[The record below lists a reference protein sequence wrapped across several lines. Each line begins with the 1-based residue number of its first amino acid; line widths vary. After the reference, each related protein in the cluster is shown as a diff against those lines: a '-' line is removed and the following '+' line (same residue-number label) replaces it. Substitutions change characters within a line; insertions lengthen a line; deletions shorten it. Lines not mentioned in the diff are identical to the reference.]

1 MKKCLLIFFVL
12 GLHSGSAQN
21 CLEKLNKAQGLYA
34 NGLFQE
40 TIQLVSPCLG
50 NLPSKKLEVRALEIL
65 AKAATMLAQKE
76 QALNYIEKIYRHDPF
91 YTAELGLNMEY
102 KAYLNS
108 FRQKAKWRFSF
119 MAGFNQPNFLIT
131 EYYSFA
137 GTNAEREN
145 YDGVLAFNSSIS
157 ASYQILNR
165 VFISAGF
172 NYFQTNFSRSEI
184 LLNYQRAAS
193 NEHYQWLAL
202 PISIEYNFGS
212 GKWQPYLQM
221 GWAPSYL
228 LSAEGDLSITPLP
241 PDRPTG
247 FIGVPVQENVDL
259 LFQRQKWQQNLTA
272 GIGLRYEWSK
282 FSLSLNFQYWWG
294 LDNLIDESQRYVR
307 EDLIRNLAYLPDDYW
322 LNQAVLQLGISY
334 AILHPVRIE
343 P

>member
-1 MKKCLLIFFVL
+1 MKKCLLIFFLL
-12 GLHSGSAQN
+12 GLYSGSAQN
-21 CLEKLNKAQGLYA
+21 CLEKLNEAQSLYA

-40 TIQLVSPCLG
+40 TIQMVSPCLG
-50 NLPSKKLEVRALEIL
+50 KLATKNLEVKALEIL

-76 QALNYIEKIYRHDPF
+76 QALNYIEKIYRYDPF
-91 YTAELGLNMEY
+91 YTDELGLNKEY

-108 FRQKAKWRFSF
+108 FRLKAKWRFNL
-119 MAGFNQPNFLIT
+119 MAGFKQPNFLIA

-137 GTNAEREN
+137 GTNIESED
-145 YDGVLAFNSSIS
+145 YDGVLAFSSS
-157 ASYQILNR
+157 ATAGYQILNR

-184 LLNYQRAAS
+184 LLDYQMAAS
-193 NEHYQWLAL
+193 IERYQWLAL

-212 GKWQPYLQM
+212 GKWQPYLQL

-228 LSAEGDLSITPLP
+228 LSAKGELSITPLP
-241 PDRPTG
+241 PNRPTG

-259 LFQRQKWQQNLTA
+259 LFQREKWQQNLTT
-272 GIGLRYEWSK
+272 GLGLRYQWSN
-282 FSLSLNFQYWWG
+282 FSLSLSFQYWWG
-294 LDNLIDESQRYVR
+294 LDNLINESQRYAR

-334 AILHPVRIE
+334 AILHPVKME
-343 P
+343 L